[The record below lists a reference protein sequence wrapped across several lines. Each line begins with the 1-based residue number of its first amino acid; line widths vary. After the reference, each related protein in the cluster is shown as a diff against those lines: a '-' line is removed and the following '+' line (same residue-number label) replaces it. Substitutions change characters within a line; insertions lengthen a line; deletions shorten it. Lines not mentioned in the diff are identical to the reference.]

1 MIVLDTNVLSALMRT
16 EPDAAVVSWLDRQ
29 SPESIWTTAVT
40 VLEVRFGLELLAEGR
55 RRQHIEM
62 AFAQMLQQDLQNRVL
77 PFDRAAA
84 EEAARLAA
92 RRQRSGRP
100 VDFRDTEIAGIVL
113 IRRATLATRN
123 LRHFE
128 DLEIALVDPWSG

>member
-16 EPDAAVVSWLDRQ
+16 EPDSAVVSWLDRQ

-40 VLEVRFGLELLAEGR
+40 VLEVKFGLELLAEGR
-55 RRQHIEM
+55 RRQHLES
-62 AFAQMLQQDLQNRVL
+62 AFAQMLRQDLQDRVL
-77 PFDRAAA
+77 PFDQAAA

-92 RRQRSGRP
+92 RRQRNGRS

-113 IRRATLATRN
+113 ARRATLATRN
-123 LRHFE
+123 RRHFE
-128 DLEIALVDPWSG
+128 DLEIDLVDPWSG